1 MKAKRRVGERTHSSQ
16 AQIPQPDRISE
27 VTQLQQDLI
36 RKVARALTSRDEV
49 IVMAAKQL
57 ARDRYQNGKH
67 HLAACGWGKQQAEHY
82 SAMQLNCKRAREAS
96 VCAEA
101 GVLIA
106 ASMKG
111 DELLTIVTFHGNHV
125 HNGKHG
131 PYVVPPC
138 ALCATRFQRFAP
150 NCEVIIEF
158 EGGLVKIPQSALML
172 IPYPMIDVE

>member
-1 MKAKRRVGERTHSSQ
+1 MKAKRRASEKALLPQDQILQPER
-16 AQIPQPDRISE
+16 ILE
-27 VTQLQQDLI
+27 VTGLQHDLI
-36 RKVARALTSRDEV
+36 RKVARTLTDRDKV
-49 IVMAAKQL
+49 IVVAAQQL
-57 ARDRYQNGKH
+57 ARDRYENGRH
-67 HLAACGWGKQQAEHY
+67 HLAACGWGKYQAEHY
-82 SAMQLNCKRAREAS
+82 SALQINCKRAREAS

-111 DELLTIVTFHGNHV
+111 DEVLTIVTFHGNHV

-138 ALCATRFQRFAP
+138 SLCAARLRRFAP

-158 EGGLVKIPQSALML
+158 EGDLVKIPQTAFML
-172 IPYPMIDVE
+172 IPYPMIDLE